1 MITHHMNG
9 AGNRFVVIDGR
20 TVEETHLHL
29 NQISELVPSL
39 CQREVLNLP
48 DAEGVLV
55 LTQSG
60 PSGFD
65 CLFFNPDGSS
75 GMMCGN
81 GSRCIVKFAVDRTE
95 ILRGQ
100 EPIPFTING
109 SVYEGKELENGAITV
124 LFPKPISERTVE
136 VTPPLASPGMVY
148 YVDVNSDHL
157 VLFDM
162 PNIVLSEII
171 FLRNYKQFSNG
182 CNVNIIHS
190 ITNDVIRLSTFER
203 GVEAITEACGTGA
216 ISTAVACW
224 RFNKTQASVTIIPP
238 SSQPLHVEIIHK
250 QNEIQSIL
258 LTGPA
263 EYDAEP
269 MEFDTT
275 KNQYL
280 RV

>member
-9 AGNRFVVIDGR
+9 AGNRFVVVDGR
-20 TVEETHLHL
+20 SVEEDHLQL
-29 NQISELVPSL
+29 NLIRELVPSL
-39 CQREVLNLP
+39 CQREVLELP

-81 GSRCIVKFAVDRTE
+81 GSRCIVKFAVDCTKLLGVLE
-95 ILRGQ
+95 S
-100 EPIPFTING
+100 IPFTMNG
-109 SVYEGKELENGAITV
+109 SAYEGRESDDGAITV
-124 LFPKPISERTVE
+124 LFPKPISEQTVE
-136 VTPPLASPGMVY
+136 IAPPLASPGMVY

-162 PNIVLSEII
+162 PNIVQSEVI
-171 FLRNYKQFSNG
+171 FLRNYKQFPNG

-190 ITNDVIRLSTFER
+190 ITDDVVRLSTFER
-203 GVEAITEACGTGA
+203 GVEGITEACGTGA
-216 ISTAVACW
+216 ISTAIACW
-224 RFNKTQASVTIIPP
+224 RFGKTQASVTIIPP
-238 SSQPLHVEIIHK
+238 SSQPLHVEIIHT

-263 EYDAEP
+263 EYDAKP

-275 KNQYL
+275 KNQYI
-280 RV
+280 RA